1 MAYIKKD
8 RRDDEQRPRGDRKNA
23 GAPRGDKPERRTS
36 SSDRG
41 DKKPYSDRPERR
53 TSSDRT
59 DRKPYGDRP
68 TSDRGERKPYGD
80 RPERRDAKPYGDRP
94 ERRTSS
100 DRPDRKPY
108 GDRPTSDRGERKPY
122 GDRPT
127 SDRGERKPY
136 GDRPERRTSSDRPDR
151 KPYGD
156 RPTSDRGERKPY
168 GDRPTSD
175 RGDRKPYGDR
185 AERKPYGDRPKPNE
199 RGSSYSTRPVRSSD
213 ENRDG
218 NREVQRDGYK
228 PRSKSFDT
236 KPERSRPERKTKSD
250 KITPHKPG
258 AFDKFDKRFAKPNIK
273 EEIKKERKESRERKV
288 ENYERARAERNERG
302 TSALRSD
309 SRDERTEPRER
320 VARAPRA
327 REEKVE
333 STESHEGYD
342 RKKTAP
348 NEEIRLNRFIANSG
362 VCSRRKADELIEKGE
377 ITINGEVV
385 RELGYKVKYTDSI
398 KYDGKLLKPGK
409 LVYVLLNKPKD
420 YITTMDDPMERRTVI
435 ELTAKA
441 TNERIFPVGRLDR
454 NTTGLLLLTN
464 DGDLADKLAHPRNQV
479 KKVYEV
485 ELDKALTTS
494 DFEIIKNGV
503 ELEDGPAKPDQ
514 ISFLDGKSKKF
525 LGIEIH
531 IGRNRIVRRIFES
544 LGYEVVRLDRVIYAG
559 LSKKD
564 LPRGRHRMLTKE
576 EIIYLK
582 HLNKY

>member
-8 RRDDEQRPRGDRKNA
+8 RRDDEQRPRGDRKTA
-23 GAPRGDKPERRTS
+23 GAPRGDKPERRST

-41 DKKPYSDRPERR
+41 DK
-53 TSSDRT
+53 
-59 DRKPYGDRP
+59 
-68 TSDRGERKPYGD
+68 KPYGD
-80 RPERRDAKPYGDRP
+80 RPERRDSKPAG
-94 ERRTSS
+94 
-100 DRPDRKPY
+100 DRKPY
-108 GDRPTSDRGERKPY
+108 GDRSDRPSAPLRDRGDKKPY
-122 GDRPT
+122 GDR
-127 SDRGERKPY
+127 G
-136 GDRPERRTSSDRPDR
+136 DR

-185 AERKPYGDRPKPNE
+185 PERRTSSDRPERKPYGDRPTSDRGERKPYGDRPTSDRGDRKPYGDRPERRDSKPYGDRPKPNE

-236 KPERSRPERKTKSD
+236 KPERSRPERRTKSD

-288 ENYERARAERNERG
+288 ENYERARTERNAERGASTPSRENSEGTER
-302 TSALRSD
+302 
-309 SRDERTEPRER
+309 RER
-320 VARAPRA
+320 VVRAPRE

-398 KYDGKLLKPGK
+398 KYEGKLLKPGK

-441 TNERIFPVGRLDR
+441 TSERIFPVGRLDR

-514 ISFLDGKSKKF
+514 ISFLEGKSKKF

>member
-8 RRDDEQRPRGDRKNA
+8 RRDDEQRPRGDRKTA
-23 GAPRGDKPERRTS
+23 GAPRGDKPERRST

-41 DKKPYSDRPERR
+41 DK
-53 TSSDRT
+53 
-59 DRKPYGDRP
+59 
-68 TSDRGERKPYGD
+68 
-80 RPERRDAKPYGDRP
+80 KPYGDRP

-100 DRPDRKPY
+100 DRGDRKPY
-108 GDRPTSDRGERKPY
+108 GDRPDRPSAPLRDRGDKKPY
-122 GDRPT
+122 GDR
-127 SDRGERKPY
+127 G
-136 GDRPERRTSSDRPDR
+136 DR

-185 AERKPYGDRPKPNE
+185 PERRTSSDRPERKPYGDRPTSDRGERKPYGDRPTSDRGDRKPYGDRPERRDSKPYGDRPKPNE

-236 KPERSRPERKTKSD
+236 KPERSRPERRTKSD

-288 ENYERARAERNERG
+288 ENYERARTERNAERGASTPSRENSEGTER
-302 TSALRSD
+302 
-309 SRDERTEPRER
+309 RER
-320 VARAPRA
+320 VVRAPRE

-333 STESHEGYD
+333 STESQEGYD

-398 KYDGKLLKPGK
+398 KYEGKLLKPGK

-441 TNERIFPVGRLDR
+441 TSERIFPVGRLDR

-514 ISFLDGKSKKF
+514 ISFLEGKSKKF

>member
-8 RRDDEQRPRGDRKNA
+8 RRDDEQRPRGDRKTA
-23 GAPRGDKPERRTS
+23 GAPRGDKPERRST

-41 DKKPYSDRPERR
+41 DK
-53 TSSDRT
+53 
-59 DRKPYGDRP
+59 
-68 TSDRGERKPYGD
+68 KPYGD
-80 RPERRDAKPYGDRP
+80 RPERRDSKPAG
-94 ERRTSS
+94 
-100 DRPDRKPY
+100 DRKPY
-108 GDRPTSDRGERKPY
+108 GDRSDRPSAPLRDRGDKKPY
-122 GDRPT
+122 GDR
-127 SDRGERKPY
+127 G
-136 GDRPERRTSSDRPDR
+136 DR

-185 AERKPYGDRPKPNE
+185 PERRTSSDRPERKPYGDRPTSDRGERKPYGDRPTSDRGDRKPYGDRPERRDSKPYGDRPKPNE

-236 KPERSRPERKTKSD
+236 KPERSRPERRTKSD

-288 ENYERARAERNERG
+288 ENYERARTERNAERGASTPSRENSEGTER
-302 TSALRSD
+302 
-309 SRDERTEPRER
+309 RER
-320 VARAPRA
+320 VVRAPRE

-398 KYDGKLLKPGK
+398 KYEGKLLKPGK

-441 TNERIFPVGRLDR
+441 TSERIFPVGRLDR

>member
-8 RRDDEQRPRGDRKNA
+8 RRDDEQRPRGDRKTA
-23 GAPRGDKPERRTS
+23 GAPRGDKPERRST

-41 DKKPYSDRPERR
+41 DK
-53 TSSDRT
+53 
-59 DRKPYGDRP
+59 
-68 TSDRGERKPYGD
+68 
-80 RPERRDAKPYGDRP
+80 KPYGDRP

-100 DRPDRKPY
+100 DRGDRKPY
-108 GDRPTSDRGERKPY
+108 GDRPDRPSAPLRDRGDKKPY
-122 GDRPT
+122 GDR
-127 SDRGERKPY
+127 G
-136 GDRPERRTSSDRPDR
+136 DR

-185 AERKPYGDRPKPNE
+185 PERRDSKPYGDRPKPNE

-236 KPERSRPERKTKSD
+236 KPERSRPERRTKSD

-288 ENYERARAERNERG
+288 ENYERARTERNAERGASTPSRENSEGTER
-302 TSALRSD
+302 
-309 SRDERTEPRER
+309 RER
-320 VARAPRA
+320 VVRAPRE

-398 KYDGKLLKPGK
+398 KYEGKLLKPGK

-441 TNERIFPVGRLDR
+441 TSERIFPVGRLDR

-514 ISFLDGKSKKF
+514 ISFLEGKSKKF

>member
-8 RRDDEQRPRGDRKNA
+8 RRDDEQRPRGDRKTA
-23 GAPRGDKPERRTS
+23 GAPRGDKPERRST

-41 DKKPYSDRPERR
+41 DK
-53 TSSDRT
+53 
-59 DRKPYGDRP
+59 
-68 TSDRGERKPYGD
+68 
-80 RPERRDAKPYGDRP
+80 KPYGDRP

-100 DRPDRKPY
+100 DRGDRKPY
-108 GDRPTSDRGERKPY
+108 GDRPDRPSAPLRDRGDKKPY
-122 GDRPT
+122 GDR
-127 SDRGERKPY
+127 G
-136 GDRPERRTSSDRPDR
+136 DR

-185 AERKPYGDRPKPNE
+185 PERRTSSDRPERKPYGDRPTSDRGERKPYGDRPTSDRGDRKPYGDRPERRDSKPYGDRPKPNE

-236 KPERSRPERKTKSD
+236 KPERSRPERRTKSD

-288 ENYERARAERNERG
+288 ENYERARTERNAERGASTPSRENSEVTER
-302 TSALRSD
+302 
-309 SRDERTEPRER
+309 RER
-320 VARAPRA
+320 VVRAPRE

-333 STESHEGYD
+333 STESQEGYD

-398 KYDGKLLKPGK
+398 KYEGKLLKPGK

-441 TNERIFPVGRLDR
+441 TSERIFPVGRLDR

-514 ISFLDGKSKKF
+514 ISFLEGKSKKF

>member
-8 RRDDEQRPRGDRKNA
+8 RRDDEQRSRGERD
-23 GAPRGDKPERRTS
+23 ERREGGARGERSPSTPLR
-36 SSDRG
+36 DRQ
-41 DKKPYSDRPERR
+41 DKKPYGERR
-53 TSSDRT
+53 DSKPSGDRRDSRGRGDSKPYGERGERSPSTPLRDRQDKKPYGDRTERKPYGDRT
-59 DRKPYGDRP
+59 DRKPYGE
-68 TSDRGERKPYGD
+68 RGERRDSKP
-80 RPERRDAKPYGDRP
+80 
-94 ERRTSS
+94 S
-100 DRPDRKPY
+100 
-108 GDRPTSDRGERKPY
+108 
-122 GDRPT
+122 
-127 SDRGERKPY
+127 
-136 GDRPERRTSSDRPDR
+136 
-151 KPYGD
+151 
-156 RPTSDRGERKPY
+156 
-168 GDRPTSD
+168 
-175 RGDRKPYGDR
+175 GDRKPYGER
-185 AERKPYGDRPKPNE
+185 GERREGGERKPYGDRPKPNE
-199 RGSSYSTRPVRSSD
+199 RGSSYTNRPVRSSD
-213 ENRDG
+213 ENRDRSSSAPLRDRNDRSDRKPYAERSE
-218 NREVQRDGYK
+218 NRDTDRNAYK
-228 PRSKSFDT
+228 PRSKKTFEE
-236 KPERSRPERKTKSD
+236 KPSRGRPERRTKSD

-258 AFDKFDKRFAKPNIK
+258 AFDVFDKRFAKPNIK

-288 ENYERARAERNERG
+288 ENYERAREERG
-302 TSALRSD
+302 GRRDAEAQRG
-309 SRDERTEPRER
+309 SRERRVSTERAEPRER
-320 VARAPRA
+320 VARAPRV

-333 STESHEGYD
+333 STEKFEGYD

-348 NEEIRLNRFIANSG
+348 DEEIRLNKFIANSG

-377 ITINGEVV
+377 ITVNGEVV
-385 RELGYKVKYTDSI
+385 RELGYKVKHTDKI

-420 YITTMDDPMERRTVI
+420 YITTMDDPEERRTVI
-435 ELTAKA
+435 QLTAKA

-485 ELDKALTTS
+485 ELDKSLSTS
-494 DFEIIKNGV
+494 DFEKIKEGV

-514 ISFLDGKSKKF
+514 ISYLDGKSKKF

>member
-8 RRDDEQRPRGDRKNA
+8 RRDDEQRPRGDRKTA
-23 GAPRGDKPERRTS
+23 GAPRGDKPERRSS

-41 DKKPYSDRPERR
+41 DKKPY
-53 TSSDRT
+53 
-59 DRKPYGDRP
+59 
-68 TSDRGERKPYGD
+68 GD
-80 RPERRDAKPYGDRP
+80 RPERRDSKPAGDRKPYGDRP

-100 DRPDRKPY
+100 DRP
-108 GDRPTSDRGERKPY
+108 ERKPY

-136 GDRPERRTSSDRPDR
+136 GDRPERRTSSDRPTSDRGER

-156 RPTSDRGERKPY
+156 RPERRTSSDRPERPSAPLRDRGDKKPYGERGERKPY

-175 RGDRKPYGDR
+175 RG
-185 AERKPYGDRPKPNE
+185 ERKPYGDRPKPNE

-258 AFDKFDKRFAKPNIK
+258 AFDKFDKRYAKPNIK

-288 ENYERARAERNERG
+288 ENYERARTERNAERSPSTPSRENSEGTER
-302 TSALRSD
+302 
-309 SRDERTEPRER
+309 RER
-320 VARAPRA
+320 VVRAPRE

-398 KYDGKLLKPGK
+398 KYEGKLLKPGK

-441 TNERIFPVGRLDR
+441 TSERIFPVGRLDR

-514 ISFLDGKSKKF
+514 ISFLEGKSKKF

>member
-8 RRDDEQRPRGDRKNA
+8 RRDDEHKGRGERPSTPLRDRQ
-23 GAPRGDKPERRTS
+23 DK
-36 SSDRG
+36 
-41 DKKPYSDRPERR
+41 
-53 TSSDRT
+53 
-59 DRKPYGDRP
+59 KPYGDRKP
-68 TSDRGERKPYGD
+68 T
-80 RPERRDAKPYGDRP
+80 
-94 ERRTSS
+94 
-100 DRPDRKPY
+100 
-108 GDRPTSDRGERKPY
+108 
-122 GDRPT
+122 
-127 SDRGERKPY
+127 
-136 GDRPERRTSSDRPDR
+136 
-151 KPYGD
+151 
-156 RPTSDRGERKPY
+156 
-168 GDRPTSD
+168 
-175 RGDRKPYGDR
+175 GDRKPYGDR
-185 AERKPYGDRPKPNE
+185 KPSGDRKPYGDRPKPNE
-199 RGSSYSTRPVRSSD
+199 RGSSYTNRPVRSSD
-213 ENRDG
+213 ERRDRPSPDRNRDSFG
-218 NREVQRDGYK
+218 DRQDKKLYGDRKATGDRKPYGDRKTTSDRKPYGERNDNREVDRNAFK
-228 PRSKSFDT
+228 PRSKKTFDE
-236 KPERSRPERKTKSD
+236 KPSRGRPERRTKSD

-258 AFDKFDKRFAKPNIK
+258 AFDVFDKRFAKPNIK

-302 TSALRSD
+302 GRG
-309 SRDERTEPRER
+309 DERGRRDPSAPLRDQERSVPRER
-320 VARAPRA
+320 VARAPRVREEKLQGDKEIKTPRV

-333 STESHEGYD
+333 STEKHEGYD

-348 NEEIRLNRFIANSG
+348 DEEIRLNRFIANSG

-385 RELGYKVKYTDSI
+385 RELGYKVKYTDKI
-398 KYDGKLLKPGK
+398 KYNGKLLKPGK

-435 ELTAKA
+435 QLTAKA

-485 ELDKALTTS
+485 ELDKSLSTS

-514 ISFLDGKSKKF
+514 ISYLEGKSKKF